1 MTVDYILTGMATI
14 ASLYFISFPTQRYWY
29 QKASLFIICPT
40 TSDSLIFGGL
50 CQLKKKRLPN
60 DTKRSGASGSLEICQ

>member
-50 CQLKKKRLPN
+50 CQLKKSGYQTTLKEAARLVH
-60 DTKRSGASGSLEICQ
+60 